1 MPRPITSI
9 RDNRQ
14 RGSASDFIKDR
25 VLADSRLSIVSAYFT
40 SSAYGC
46 LKPILDKAGAV
57 RLLFGE
63 PRFLSS
69 VEAQSLVP
77 PAFALTENGLALVD
91 QLRQRATAQQCAEWI
106 RRCGEVRSIRRA
118 GLMHGKMI
126 HVHDGA
132 REHALVGSSNF
143 TVKGLGFTE
152 RPNIELNLV
161 VDSDRDRHDLLIWF
175 DELWGDDTLT
185 VDVKNEVLQRLEQLG
200 AHNSPE
206 FIYHKT
212 LFHLFQ
218 DYLSDQTAQE
228 DRLGQS
234 AFADTAVWKML
245 YAFQRD
251 GVRAV
256 LGKLNRYGGCV
267 LADSVG
273 LGKTLTALAVIKW
286 YELRNQ
292 RVLVLCP
299 KKLRENWTEYL
310 AGNNSDLNPLR
321 SDRLAY
327 TVLSHTDLGREAG
340 RVGDIDLSRIN
351 WGSFDLVVIDESHA
365 FRNAAGGRYQR
376 LLDDVIRAGNPTKVL
391 MLSATPVN
399 NDLVD
404 LKAQLDL
411 IAKDRP
417 DAFQSLGAPNLAALI
432 GQARQRFK
440 AWSKAGGRNTAA
452 LMASLPPAFT
462 SLLDGVSIARS
473 RRHIERHYADAL
485 DAIGRFPAR
494 ERPMS
499 LAPGIDLASKFPSF
513 EAIDAE
519 ISGLNLALYN
529 PFAFVRLEH
538 RARYD
543 ERDRR
548 TVGFDQANRERYLIA
563 MMKVGFLKRL
573 ESSVNSFGLT
583 MGRMVDRIDARLAEL
598 TAFQANHASV
608 AATASVSLGDE
619 VDGDDDLAAAFEVG
633 GRLKYDLRHVD
644 VGAWETALRRDR
656 DRVAGLAAAAA
667 AVIPARDA
675 KLERIKALVL
685 EKAGSP
691 SRNRDGSPNR
701 KIILFTAFSDTA
713 RYLHREL
720 EPVARAEGLHV
731 GLVTGD
737 SSAASIG
744 RARFQDV
751 LANFAPRS
759 KKRAAMRG
767 MPGEEIDLLIATDCI
782 SEGQNL
788 QDADMLVNVDIHWN
802 PVRLIQRFGRIDRIG
817 AQAETVR
824 MVNFWPTDDLNRYLN
839 LKDRVESRMALVDL
853 SATGDDNLLAE
864 ARDAAEGETH
874 WRDEQLRRLQT
885 EVFDLEEVREG
896 VGLAEFTLDEF
907 RADLLNFA
915 RANADALRD
924 APLGLHAI
932 APSVTASGTLDPG
945 VIFCLRRK
953 GPPAASM
960 VNPLEPFY
968 LVYLGDDGVVRHG
981 FSQPKS
987 VLRAMAALCA
997 GRAEPFEQ
1005 LCHSFDAETRYGEAM
1020 ERYNALV
1027 AAAVADIGRA
1037 YAVRAAAG
1045 LAAGRGARLAD
1056 GAAQARTDSEY
1067 ELITWLIVRPGDGSA
1082 V

>member
-1 MPRPITSI
+1 M
-9 RDNRQ
+9 
-14 RGSASDFIKDR
+14 
-25 VLADSRLSIVSAYFT
+25 
-40 SSAYGC
+40 
-46 LKPILDKAGAV
+46 
-57 RLLFGE
+57 
-63 PRFLSS
+63 SS

-77 PAFALTENGLALVD
+77 PAFALTEEGLALVE
-91 QLRQRATAQQCAEWI
+91 QLRQRATAKQCAEWI

-143 TVKGLGFTE
+143 TVRGLGFTE

-161 VDSDRDRHDLLIWF
+161 VDGDRDRHDLLVWF
-175 DELWGDDTLT
+175 DEIWTDERLT
-185 VDVKNEVLQRLEQLG
+185 VDVKEEVLQRLEQLG

-218 DYLSDQTAQE
+218 DYLSDQAAEE
-228 DRLGQS
+228 DRLDAS
-234 AFADTAVWKML
+234 TFTETAVWRML
-245 YAFQRD
+245 YAFQQD
-251 GVRAV
+251 GARAV
-256 LGKLNRYGGCV
+256 LGKLQRYGGCV

-286 YELRNQ
+286 HELRNQ

-310 AGNNSDLNPLR
+310 AGNNSELNPLR
-321 SDRLAY
+321 GDRLAY
-327 TVLSHTDLGREAG
+327 TVLSHTDLGRETG

-351 WGSFDLVVIDESHA
+351 WAGFDLVVIDESHA

-376 LLDDVIRAGNPTKVL
+376 LLDEVIRAGTPTRVL

-399 NDLVD
+399 NDLAD

-417 DAFQSLGAPNLAALI
+417 DAFQSLGAPNLSVLI
-432 GQARQRFK
+432 GQARQRFR
-440 AWSKAGGRNTAA
+440 AWSKAGGRDAA
-452 LMASLPPAFT
+452 TLMASLPPAFT
-462 SLLDGVSIARS
+462 NLLDGVSIARS

-485 DAIGRFPAR
+485 DTIGRFPTR

-499 LAPGIDLASKFPSF
+499 LSPGIDLASEFPSF
-513 EAIDAE
+513 ETIDAQ

-529 PFAFVRLEH
+529 PFAFVRAEH

-543 ERDRR
+543 ERDQR
-548 TVGFDQANRERYLIA
+548 TAGFDQANRERYLIA

-583 MGRMVDRIDARLAEL
+583 MGRMVNRIDGRLDELAAFRAGRDGSTDAGNPSLQDEAE
-598 TAFQANHASV
+598 
-608 AATASVSLGDE
+608 GDE
-619 VDGDDDLAAAFEVG
+619 DLAAAFEVG
-633 GRLKYDLRHVD
+633 GRLKYDLRHID
-644 VGAWETALRRDR
+644 VEAWETALGRDR
-656 DRVAGLAAAAA
+656 ERVAALAAAAA
-667 AVIPARDA
+667 AVTPNRDA
-675 KLERIKALVL
+675 KLERIKNLVL
-685 EKAGSP
+685 DKANTP
-691 SRNRDGSPNR
+691 TPNRDGSANR
-701 KIILFTAFSDTA
+701 KLILFTAFSDTA

-720 EPVARAEGLHV
+720 EPVARAAGLHV

-737 SSAASIG
+737 SSTASIG
-744 RARFQDV
+744 RGRFQDV

-767 MPGEEIDLLIATDCI
+767 MPEEEIDLLIATDCI

-824 MVNFWPTDDLNRYLN
+824 MVNFWPTDDLNKYLN

-864 ARDAAEGETH
+864 ARDAAAGETH

-885 EVFDLEEVREG
+885 EVFDLEEAREG

-907 RADLLNFA
+907 RADLLNYA
-915 RANADALRD
+915 RSNADALRD
-924 APLGLHAI
+924 APLGLHAL
-932 APSVTASGTLDPG
+932 APAVTATGALEPG

-953 GPPAASM
+953 GPPSEAM

-968 LVYLGDDGVVRHG
+968 LLYLGDDGAVRHG
-981 FSQPKS
+981 FAQPKS
-987 VLRAMAALCA
+987 VLTSMEALCT
-997 GRAEPFEQ
+997 GRPEPFEA
-1005 LCHSFDAETRYGEAM
+1005 LCHAFDAETRHGEAM
-1020 ERYNALV
+1020 ERYDILA

-1037 YAVRAAAG
+1037 YATRAAAS
-1045 LAAGRGARLAD
+1045 LAMGRGGKLAND
-1056 GAAQARTDSEY
+1056 AAQARAGSEY
-1067 ELITWLIVRPGDGSA
+1067 ELITWLVVRPGDGSA
-1082 V
+1082 A